1 MYTIK
6 RTINPKCSTVYIN
19 GIYSTKS
26 FYHIILKLKRDGLR
40 WYNGIEK
47 LKIGELA
54 AQTRVTKRTIDYY
67 TNLGLLQVERSASN
81 YRYYDPSMTERI
93 HWIEEQKKRGKSLE
107 EIRKLLRID
116 TPIEE
121 EVDIQDI
128 RLQMR
133 KLEHDVAKLMEQ
145 MDDKERQKL
154 REKVSPESVA
164 LMQSLLLILNN

>member
-1 MYTIK
+1 MYF
-6 RTINPKCSTVYIN
+6 ND
-19 GIYSTKS
+19 IYSTKS

-40 WYNGIEK
+40 WYDGNEK

-54 AQTRVTKRTIDYY
+54 AQTGVTKRTIDYY

-81 YRYYDPSMTERI
+81 YRYYDRAMTERI
-93 HWIEEQKKRGKSLE
+93 HWIEEQKKSGKSLE
-107 EIRKLLRID
+107 DIRSLLQID

-145 MDDKERQKL
+145 MDEKERQKL
-154 REKVSPESVA
+154 KKKVSPESVA
-164 LMQSLLLILNN
+164 LMQSLILILNN

>member
-1 MYTIK
+1 
-6 RTINPKCSTVYIN
+6 
-19 GIYSTKS
+19 
-26 FYHIILKLKRDGLR
+26 
-40 WYNGIEK
+40 
-47 LKIGELA
+47 
-54 AQTRVTKRTIDYY
+54 
-67 TNLGLLQVERSASN
+67 
-81 YRYYDPSMTERI
+81 MTERI

-107 EIRKLLRID
+107 EIRKLLQID

-145 MDDKERQKL
+145 MDDKERQRL
-154 REKVSPESVA
+154 RKKVSPESVA